1 MNMKLVHISFR
12 FEYVDHVERILDESG
27 IEDYVRYP
35 MVEGKDQE
43 GKHFGGQVFPG
54 SVTVCQALVK
64 DDMVHGLMESLQR
77 FRMKKNSHRHLRA
90 AVMPV
95 EQALGLEE
103 ET

>member
-1 MNMKLVHISFR
+1 MKLVHISFR
-12 FEYVDHVERILDESG
+12 FEYVDHVERILDDAG

-43 GKHFGGQVFPG
+43 GKHFGSQVYPG

-64 DDMVHGLMESLQR
+64 DDIVMGLMESLQR
-77 FRMKKNSHRHLRA
+77 FRMKKGSHRHLRA
-90 AVMPV
+90 VVISV
-95 EQALGLEE
+95 EQALGTEE